1 MKRKNIVVKRKKLKV
16 NFTFQNRR
24 NAKHSEN
31 PNTFCSIT
39 N

>member
-1 MKRKNIVVKRKKLKV
+1 MNIVVKRIKFKV
-16 NFTFQNRR
+16 NYTFQNRR

-31 PNTFCSIT
+31 PNRFCSIT